1 MSVGSLHPEGW
12 DRAEANRWILY
23 HGEIARAMTATRT
36 SLESALIPVTAYI
49 LVSAVECYRRH
60 PEMMRE
66 IAAAMP
72 PEEIGVAGRR
82 PGNQVDSVHLWSIAN
97 IYLIGRQILAPF
109 GMVDPERD
117 LTDTATV
124 LDFWKR
130 AAGAW
135 RTDGHLQAWDA
146 GGVVR
151 PYEGP
156 VVEELVAG
164 TTPVEDDDRLARI
177 RKLNAAL
184 TSYLFL
190 LYFDTRAGYQ
200 DTGPYEL
207 PDGRVLL
214 VRDFSEF
221 GVGHFPWSADVAGDL
236 PYPSLTAAFVL
247 DGVSLQVSDW
257 GTSITEPA
265 DYLGRLRAFGLFTPH
280 RDGKLERVPLDD
292 LDDLANRVKD
302 AQRRC
307 YRLIAAMARNERIDA
322 GAYVYFTFL
331 RPFAEVAGVADRL
344 DWTVPRDS
352 LDLYDGIATL
362 EKMPDVAADET
373 IPYYT
378 PMPDPPVPEAPI
390 PEPPTPEPKVAP

>member
-1 MSVGSLHPEGW
+1 VTVTLGTDAGW
-12 DRAEANRWILY
+12 TVDETNRWILY

-36 SLESALIPVTAYI
+36 ALESALIPVTAYI
-49 LVSAVECYRRH
+49 LVSGVECYRRH
-60 PEMMRE
+60 PEMMRA
-66 IAAAMP
+66 IAAAVP

-97 IYLIGRQILAPF
+97 IYLLGRQVLAPF
-109 GMVDPERD
+109 GMITPADDIAR
-117 LTDTATV
+117 TATV

-130 AAGAW
+130 AAGPW
-135 RTDGHLQAWDA
+135 RGDGHLQAWDA
-146 GGVVR
+146 GSVVR
-151 PYEGP
+151 PYDAG
-156 VVEELVAG
+156 VVAELVAG
-164 TTPVEDDDRLARI
+164 TTAVDDDLQARV
-177 RKLNAAL
+177 RKLNATL

-207 PDGRVLL
+207 DDGRVLL

-221 GVGHFPWSADVAGDL
+221 GVGHFPWSADVAADL
-236 PYPSLTAAFVL
+236 PYANLTAAFVL
-247 DGVSLQVSDW
+247 DDVRFRVTDW
-257 GTSITEPA
+257 GTSITEPD
-265 DYLGRLRAFGLFTPH
+265 DYLARLRAFGLFAPE
-280 RDGKLERVPLDD
+280 RDGTLRPVDLAD
-292 LDDLANRVKD
+292 LDALSAAVKA

-307 YRLIAAMARNERIDA
+307 YRLIAGMTRNQRIDA

-331 RPFAEVAGVADRL
+331 RPFAEVAGVADDL

-362 EKMPDVAADET
+362 DKLPDVASDDS

-378 PMPDPPVPEAPI
+378 PIPEA
-390 PEPPTPEPKVAP
+390 TA